1 MAVPHT
7 EDVAQSVVDTLL
19 QIARRDEL
27 VWYIPI
33 DLWSWLTKRSS
44 LAPICWGRRSGTQ
57 HSTVRLIRALK
68 DIEALKSYLL
78 LVWSEWDISCDF
90 SETCTS
96 IREDFGGIGLGH
108 HRADLIQRLDHVL
121 GQLDCGLDYLNRQNH
136 YLNEG
141 DIREMGDRR
150 GRLGEVLL
158 EANIEGIART
168 CYPKVMLL
176 SILTQVDIHRIS
188 RNIYVRTSPPMS
200 IVSRLEPTTSFSF
213 HPLASSV
220 HGFRYTRPFVPR
232 LTAPSLLSY

>member
-1 MAVPHT
+1 M
-7 EDVAQSVVDTLL
+7 
-19 QIARRDEL
+19 
-27 VWYIPI
+27 
-33 DLWSWLTKRSS
+33 
-44 LAPICWGRRSGTQ
+44 
-57 HSTVRLIRALK
+57 IRALK
-68 DIEALKSYLL
+68 DIEVLKSYLL

-96 IREDFGGIGLGH
+96 IRENFGGIGMGH

-121 GQLDCGLDYLNRQNH
+121 GQLDCRLDHLNRQNH

-141 DIREMGDRR
+141 DIQEMKDRHR
-150 GRLGEVLL
+150 KLKEILP
-158 EANIEGIART
+158 ETNIEGITRT

-176 SILTQVDIHRIS
+176 SILTQVDIHRIP

-200 IVSRLEPTTSFSF
+200 IVSHLDPTTSFSF

-220 HGFRYTRPFVPR
+220 HELRYSRPFVPR